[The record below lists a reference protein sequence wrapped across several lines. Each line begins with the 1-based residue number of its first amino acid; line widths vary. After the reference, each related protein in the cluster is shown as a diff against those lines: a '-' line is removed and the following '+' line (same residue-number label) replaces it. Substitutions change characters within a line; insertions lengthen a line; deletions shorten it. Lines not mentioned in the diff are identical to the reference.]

1 GNGSWREERMAGA
14 TGIERNEK
22 WPKSTKKFEIVV

>member
-22 WPKSTKKFEIVV
+22 